1 MLLLFL
7 KLKEKSFKYSWIPII
22 RMNNNSSIRLIR
34 TKSVSPEQSAVCTL
48 KIRQIIWIAITRTFD
63 NRFPRLYFRLLIQ
76 TRRSKLVTNWILS
89 NFWQYIFIISVKDFI
104 VYQYKLFFLFSVTY
118 TIFTGTYI
126 PSPSPSLHCLSVTS
140 TLLIA
145 SAEITKCKG
154 NISPSNFYGQ
164 LPEY

>member
-1 MLLLFL
+1 MPLFFL

-22 RMNNNSSIRLIR
+22 RMHNNSNIRLIR
-34 TKSVSPEQSAVCTL
+34 TKSVSPEQSALCTL
-48 KIRQIIWIAITRTFD
+48 KIRPIIWIMITRTFD
-63 NRFPRLYFRLLIQ
+63 NCFPRLYFRPLIQ
-76 TRRSKLVTNWILS
+76 TRRSKLIKNWILS

-104 VYQYKLFFLFSVTY
+104 VYQYKLLFLTSVAY
-118 TIFTGTYI
+118 TTFTGTCI

-145 SAEITKCKG
+145 SAKITKRKG
-154 NISPSNFYGQ
+154 SISPSNFYGQ